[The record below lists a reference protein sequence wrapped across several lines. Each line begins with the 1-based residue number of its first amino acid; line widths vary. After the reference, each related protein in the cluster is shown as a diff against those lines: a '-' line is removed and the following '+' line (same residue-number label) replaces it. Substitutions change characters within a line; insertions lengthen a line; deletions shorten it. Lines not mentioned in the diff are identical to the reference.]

1 MVFSLDRL
9 NLSHNKLTS
18 VDSIPLQGA
27 YIIDLRSNV
36 PPNDT
41 RFFFISQNN
50 LSGEIPSSICN
61 STSPQVLDLA
71 ANNLHWEFHD
81 SVRTIDLRSNEL
93 HGSIGT
99 QSIENMFPNLRMLDL
114 SSNAFSGNLPTS
126 LFQHLKAMRTI
137 DQTMMN
143 APIDV
148 RYLYYQDSVAVV
160 TKGSELEVVRI
171 LSLYTTI
178 DLSNNKFEGHI
189 PSIVEDLV
197 ALRMLNLSHNG
208 LEGHIPPSLGNLS
221 VVESLDLPGND
232 GLRGFPVSKGCG
244 NDHVSD
250 TVSGLDDHESYS
262 EFLNDFWKAA
272 LMAYLNDHISIIYM
286 ISTRNPMWLA
296 RITLKLEHKIIT
308 GRKTKQ

>member
-1 MVFSLDRL
+1 
-9 NLSHNKLTS
+9 
-18 VDSIPLQGA
+18 
-27 YIIDLRSNV
+27 
-36 PPNDT
+36 
-41 RFFFISQNN
+41 
-50 LSGEIPSSICN
+50 
-61 STSPQVLDLA
+61 
-71 ANNLHWEFHD
+71 
-81 SVRTIDLRSNEL
+81 
-93 HGSIGT
+93 
-99 QSIENMFPNLRMLDL
+99 MFPNLRMLDL

-178 DLSNNKFEGHI
+178 DLSNNKFDGHI

-221 VVESLDLPGND
+221 VVESLDLPGNHLVGEILAQFSSLTYLKVLNLSHNHLQGCIPQGPQLATFENNSYEGND